1 MIQFRTLNLLDDIT
15 ALGAFDVVFCRN
27 VLIYFDASTKGT
39 VLQRISRLM
48 PADGFLFLGGA
59 ESVFGVS
66 DAFQQMNGQR
76 GIYMT
81 APRTAQ

>member
-59 ESVFGVS
+59 NPCLVLAMPF
-66 DAFQQMNGQR
+66 NR
-76 GIYMT
+76 
-81 APRTAQ
+81 